1 MHALNATD
9 IRVLR
14 AVFDGR
20 DRLPAVAAAAGLSLP
35 RASVVLSGLAAKGL
49 LEKTRR
55 GMSWT
60 VGFSDSR
67 SAHLFRELLGSGF
80 RAEEVMSDSKLTLLS
95 VLAGNGGSLDQKD
108 LLAFSGLSG
117 GSVRAFIRAGIRYGV
132 LWRDADGYA
141 ISTSARTLRAF
152 LRSYEEDIAGR
163 VAGAVSKNALVHR
176 TFGFEVIFSLPEG
189 ESGGRAA
196 PTAVTAFSADGVPT
210 FGSRDYYHHAPS
222 GRALRREDYIMDY
235 IMLGPGSVQH
245 LTISMIYLKLHRR
258 RIDGRRLG
266 LLSRVYGMPS
276 LAGDMLRFVDD
287 KALDIKGFP
296 KRAEFDEKYWMYGG
310 PHARKAPA
318 PS

>member
-67 SAHLFRELLGSGF
+67 SAHLLRELFGRGF
-80 RAEEVMSDSKLTLLS
+80 RAEEVLADSKLALLS
-95 VLAGNGGSLDQKD
+95 VLAGNGGSVGPKD
-108 LLAFSGLSG
+108 LAAFTGLSG
-117 GSVRAFIRAGIRYGV
+117 GSVRSFVRSGLRYGV
-132 LWRDADGYA
+132 LRRNDDGYS
-141 ISTSARTLRAF
+141 ISRSAVTLLSF
-152 LRSYEEDIAGR
+152 LRSYEGDVAGR
-163 VAGAVSKNALVHR
+163 VAGAISKNAVVHR
-176 TFGFEVIFSLPEG
+176 TFGFEVLFSVPGG
-189 ESGGRAA
+189 ESTGGAS
-196 PTAVTAFSADGVPT
+196 PTAVTAFGADGVET
-210 FGSRDYYHHAPS
+210 IGLRDYYHFTPS
-222 GRALRREDYIMDY
+222 GRKLHREDYLWDY
-235 IMLGPGSVQH
+235 IMLDPGSVQH
-245 LTISMIYLKLHRR
+245 LTISLIYLKLHRKK
-258 RIDGRRLG
+258 IDLRRLG

-276 LAGDMLRFVDD
+276 LAGDMVRFVDD

-296 KRAEFDEKYWMYGG
+296 KRAEFDEKFWMYGG
-310 PHARKAPA
+310 DHAWKAPA
-318 PS
+318 PA